1 VATSLMSPSA
11 HAMVVA
17 PPNATSASR
26 IASAIRFID
35 LTSPLTSWDA
45 GEVGG
50 GALRT

>member
-26 IASAIRFID
+26 IASAIRFIN
-35 LTSPLTSWDA
+35 LTSPLSPFEMRGRW
-45 GEVGG
+45 
-50 GALRT
+50 RK